1 MNTIGNRIHSR
12 RVELGLSQTEL
23 ANRLGYTGKAAIS
36 KIETGKGEVPSKK
49 LFDFAE
55 ALDTTVSYLI
65 GEQSHSD
72 TLTEIASKAV
82 YNKELYPIVNDL
94 SDEAK
99 ERLMLY
105 AKFLREL
112 EQKDKS
118 KAQSNE

>member
-1 MNTIGNRIHSR
+1 MNTLGNRIRSR
-12 RVELGLSQTEL
+12 RLELGLSQAEL
-23 ANRLGYTGKAAIS
+23 AKKLGYTSKVTIC
-36 KIETGKGEVPSKK
+36 KIENGDNDIPQKK

>member
-1 MNTIGNRIHSR
+1 MNTLGNRIRSR
-12 RVELGLSQTEL
+12 RLELGLSQAEL
-23 ANRLGYTGKAAIS
+23 AKKLGYTSKVTIS
-36 KIETGKGEVPSKK
+36 KIENGSNDIPQKK

-72 TLTEIASKAV
+72 TIMDVASKAV

-94 SDEAK
+94 SNDAK
-99 ERLMLY
+99 EKLMLY

>member
-1 MNTIGNRIHSR
+1 MNTIGNRVRSR
-12 RVELGLSQTEL
+12 RLELGLSQLEL
-23 ANRLGYTGKAAIS
+23 ASRLGYTTKSAIS
-36 KIETGKGEVPSKK
+36 KIESGSNDIPSKK

-65 GEQSHSD
+65 GKQSHSD

-112 EQKDKS
+112 ELKDKS